1 MKIEKE
7 DFKLRIKIHWQKI
20 IIILSII
27 AIFPLSS
34 AIKTELD
41 RIHEE
46 SNSSLNRANEEWKPF
61 GNSELDSYL
70 NSNSKVF
77 TMEGKLLK
85 RIPYESSSEEML
97 YEFEVESIVIQ
108 TSTGSKKYEIDKAH
122 ILVIAFNDFVD
133 WDQYLKNNQE
143 FNGITIGLKNY
154 KGIGRSSLELLGVD
168 NSHEKES
175 LNRSDKKTPDSDD
188 TTEASTPA
196 EKVDLDNYYNS
207 VQAAIDEMNNKTG
220 DSLSMERTSVTPG
233 IKINLSPLIASY
245 SVSEQRAIIGA
256 LNETFYNIAQNNGV
270 NSPKFYYYIN
280 NEEIAVNR
288 YIMDPISV
296 KFKGILKD

>member
-70 NSNSKVF
+70 NSNSKIF
-77 TMEGKLLK
+77 TIEGKLLK

-133 WDQYLKNNQE
+133 WDQYLKSNQE

-175 LNRSDKKTPDSDD
+175 LNRSDKKMPDSDD
-188 TTEASTPA
+188 TTEASTST

-270 NSPKFYYYIN
+270 NSPKFYYYVN

-288 YIMDPISV
+288 YIMDPSSV
-296 KFKGILKD
+296 KFKGY